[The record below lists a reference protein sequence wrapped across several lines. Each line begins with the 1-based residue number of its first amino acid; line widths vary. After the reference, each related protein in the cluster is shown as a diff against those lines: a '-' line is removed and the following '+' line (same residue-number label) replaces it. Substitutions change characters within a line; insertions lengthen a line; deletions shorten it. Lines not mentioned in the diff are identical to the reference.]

1 MKNIFISLLIISLT
15 LLASCNNSGQSKK
28 SQTSQTENIGEGLRI
43 DVDLTKQPV
52 MYTSDLYD
60 TMSYIPLETNPDCM
74 IGTISQLLF
83 IDNKF
88 IISDDNT
95 AKSIFVFDSKG
106 KFLNKIGRQGRG
118 PQEFDSPND
127 IVFNKYRNELIIW
140 SNNDKK
146 LLTYKPDG
154 SFVSEVKLDWRIY
167 ALSVLDENTLILYF
181 NNMVNTNIAKG
192 EEYNFVCIDLKGNVI
207 SRQVPFDSNNDKF
220 SGPCQFSFEK
230 YNDSLR
236 FFYPYQNTI
245 FNVYQDSLVPKY
257 FINYGKQNIPKD
269 FTKGK
274 TWRETNDELKKLDI
288 AILSRFMET
297 DSILYLGTSYKKYA
311 FNNIYN
317 SVYFKKSGTIIT
329 SSLVINVLSTIFPS
343 PIIMC
348 VSGDSLIGFCQ
359 PLQFASVN
367 EMYKNASGESKKI
380 NEEMRIRFSKV
391 PDGELKDEFF
401 KSIDKATFNL
411 KQSEIDFV
419 NGIKTE
425 DNPVIVILKLKT
437 K

>member
-1 MKNIFISLLIISLT
+1 MKNISITLLIISLT
-15 LLASCNNSGQSKK
+15 ILTSCKNSGSSQK
-28 SQTSQTENIGEGLRI
+28 SQVSQSENIGEGLRI
-43 DVDLTKQPV
+43 DVDLTKQPIL
-52 MYTSDLYD
+52 YTSDLYD
-60 TMSYIPLETNPDCM
+60 TMSYVKLETRPDCM

-88 IISDDNT
+88 VISDYNT

-118 PQEFDSPND
+118 PQEFDSPDD

-192 EEYNFVCIDLKGNVI
+192 EEYNFVCVDLKGNVI
-207 SRQVPFDSNNDKF
+207 SRQMPFNSDNDKF
-220 SGPCQFSFEK
+220 SGPCQSSFYSYK
-230 YNDSLR
+230 DSVL
-236 FFYPYQNTI
+236 FCYPYSNSI
-245 FNVYQDSLVPKY
+245 FKIYKDTLVLKY
-257 FINYGKQNIPKD
+257 FVNYGKQNIPQD

-288 AILSRFMET
+288 AILRRYMET
-297 DSILYLGTSYKKYA
+297 DSILYLGTSYKKSTLKSD
-311 FNNIYN
+311 YN
-317 SVYFKKSGTIIT
+317 SVYFKKSGSIIT
-329 SSLVINVLSTIFPS
+329 SSLVINDLSTIFPV
-343 PIIMC
+343 PIIFC
-348 VSGDSLIGFCQ
+348 ASGDSLIGFCESF
-359 PLQFASVN
+359 QFASVN
-367 EMYKNASGESKKI
+367 EMYKNASGENKKI
-380 NEEMRIRFSKV
+380 NEEMRRKFSKV

-401 KSIDKATFNL
+401 KSIDKAKFNL

-425 DNPVIVILKLKT
+425 DNPVIVISKLKT